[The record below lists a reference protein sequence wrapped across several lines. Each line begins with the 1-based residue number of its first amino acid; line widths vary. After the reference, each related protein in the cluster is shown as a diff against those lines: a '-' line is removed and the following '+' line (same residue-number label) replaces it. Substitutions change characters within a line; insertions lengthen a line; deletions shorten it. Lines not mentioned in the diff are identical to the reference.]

1 MLAHSLSLSLS
12 LSLSHTHT
20 HIHTHYL
27 SFSLSL
33 SKSALFSSLV
43 VVFNRVSL
51 DAAKM
56 SNSIPRFT
64 CYPVGSITK
73 RKLVHSFLLWRSRN
87 WVSPDQTEMHV
98 HPYQF
103 SSVQSLSRVWLFA
116 TCELQ
121 HARPPCPSPTPRV
134 HLNSHPLSQWCH
146 RALSSF
152 ALNLSTSRNFLL
164 NSYSIKHI
172 YKSVLMD
179 SHTVLCSLTDIFLV
193 SFNTPISV
201 VEVTLFSLRYI

>member
-1 MLAHSLSLSLS
+1 MKREDSPQKWN
-12 LSLSHTHT
+12 
-20 HIHTHYL
+20 YL
-27 SFSLSL
+27 YETTRCK
-33 SKSALFSSLV
+33 SKFLLWEDSRSVYFHHNKNFKNEFYSTDYGTLIITFLV
-43 VVFNRVSL
+43 VVV
-51 DAAKM
+51 
-56 SNSIPRFT
+56 
-64 CYPVGSITK
+64 
-73 RKLVHSFLLWRSRN
+73 
-87 WVSPDQTEMHV
+87 
-98 HPYQF
+98 F
-103 SSVQSLSRVWLFA
+103 SCTVLSDCLRLHG
-116 TCELQ
+116 LQ
-121 HARPPCPSPTPRV
+121 HARPLCLSPSPKAC
-134 HLNSHPLSQWCH
+134 SSSCPLHQWCH